1 MVKSAIQALEILSSI
16 PANDGDVAAFGLAA
30 VVEECSYQQRP
41 YLAGLP
47 KYISKINSSK

>member
-30 VVEECSYQQRP
+30 VVEECSKGTTWLD
-41 YLAGLP
+41 YLNILV
-47 KYISKINSSK
+47 K